1 MNKRYV
7 VTTTAVPTNSVLDLP
22 AEVNVFRSSAY
33 DAEGAIMFAQDSIA
47 QGYRV
52 LGFEEV

>member
-33 DAEGAIMFAQDSIA
+33 DAEGAIIFAQDSIA
-47 QGYRV
+47 RGYRV